1 MSSPDRSELITVFV
15 TVYIEGANSLRPSK
29 AIGVNTTTALEL
41 KAVLVV
47 FDTEL
52 RLKNILD
59 KEIQS
64 PLKVGCSNLRVVAKI
79 DPR

>member
-1 MSSPDRSELITVFV
+1 MSSLDRSKLITVFV
-15 TVYIEGANSLRPSK
+15 TVYIEGANSLRLSK

-47 FDTEL
+47 FNTEL

-64 PLKVGCSNLRVVAKI
+64 LLKVGYSNLRVIAKI
-79 DPR
+79 NPR

>member
-1 MSSPDRSELITVFV
+1 MSSLDRSKLITVFV

-47 FDTEL
+47 FNIEL

-59 KEIQS
+59 KEI
-64 PLKVGCSNLRVVAKI
+64 
-79 DPR
+79 

>member
-1 MSSPDRSELITVFV
+1 MSSLDRSKLITVFV
-15 TVYIEGANSLRPSK
+15 TVYIEGANSLRLSK

-47 FDTEL
+47 FNIEL

-59 KEIQS
+59 KEI
-64 PLKVGCSNLRVVAKI
+64 
-79 DPR
+79 